1 MSKKRTDGG
10 TAEETVGSHDAG
22 EGWFTRLWLKVAKRY
37 EPYQY
42 LDKSDKVDI
51 DIHGYGTIISHW
63 LLLVFMITTTLT
75 GLSKWLGV
83 YGPLDIGI
91 WGGYN
96 PAFLTHVWTGVF
108 LAVVAF
114 ILYPFYAFV
123 VDKKQGLISLEQIE
137 EQIVITLALV
147 GLASYIPGYKKARR
161 SIDEESGHWIGHH
174 PMQTVFWYVTW
185 FFVGLITLT
194 GLALWAIL
202 SSDPA
207 WWVSGLG
214 FMQEWFTI
222 ETLLRIHLLAT
233 AWVLA
238 AVALHAY
245 FALMPSNW
253 DLLSLMWDGNL
264 HGWLI
269 TDENEPEL
277 KGKARSKDTLQQPLS
292 GLARILGTD
301 PEVQEHLSEE
311 EESPESEAE
320 KTTPTGD
327 ESETGQD

>member
-1 MSKKRTDGG
+1 MSEKRSDGG
-10 TAEETVGSHDAG
+10 TTVEGTGSVSRED
-22 EGWFTRLWLKVAKRY
+22 GWLTRLWVRVAKRY
-37 EPYQY
+37 ERYQY
-42 LDKSDKVDI
+42 LDKDDKQVI
-51 DIHGYGTIISHW
+51 DIHGYGTILSHW
-63 LLLVFMITTTLT
+63 ALLVFMITTTLT

-108 LAVVAF
+108 LAVFAF
-114 ILYPFYAFV
+114 LLYPFYAFV
-123 VDKKQGLISLEQIE
+123 VDKKQLLLSRKQLE
-137 EQIVITLALV
+137 EQVIITLSLL

-185 FFVGLITLT
+185 GFVGILTLS
-194 GLALWAIL
+194 GFGLWASL

-214 FMQEWFTI
+214 FLNAWIGFELM
-222 ETLLRIHLLAT
+222 LRIHLVAT

-238 AVALHAY
+238 AVAIHAY

-253 DLLSLMWDGNL
+253 DLLSLMYDGKL
-264 HGWLI
+264 YGWLI
-269 TDENEPEL
+269 NDENRPESR
-277 KGKARSKDTLQQPLS
+277 GTVRTKDALQGPLS
-292 GLARILGTD
+292 GIARVLGTG
-301 PEVQEHLSEE
+301 PEVQEKLQEDD
-311 EESPESEAE
+311 SPTEAE
-320 KTTPTGD
+320 SGD
-327 ESETGQD
+327 SDSADRQ

>member
-10 TAEETVGSHDAG
+10 LAEEAVGSHEASQG
-22 EGWFTRLWLKVAKRY
+22 FFTRLWLKVARRY
-37 EPYQY
+37 ERYQY
-42 LDKSDKVDI
+42 LDESDKEVI

-63 LLLVFMITTTLT
+63 ALLVFMITTTLT

-123 VDKKQGLISLEQIE
+123 VDKKQFVMNRKQIE
-137 EQIVITLALV
+137 EQIIITLAFV
-147 GLASYIPGYKKARR
+147 GLASYIPGYKKSRR
-161 SIDEESGHWIGHH
+161 CIEEETGHWIGHH
-174 PMQTVFWYVTW
+174 PMQTAFWYVTW
-185 FFVGLITLT
+185 FFVGLLTLS
-194 GLALWAIL
+194 GFALWANL
-202 SSDPA
+202 SIDPA
-207 WWVSGLG
+207 SWVSALG
-214 FMQEWFTI
+214 FMQAWFGF
-222 ETLLRIHLLAT
+222 EALLRIHLVAT

-253 DLLSLMWDGNL
+253 DILKLMLDGNL
-264 HGWLI
+264 YGWLI
-269 TDENEPEL
+269 SEEDKPEL
-277 KGKARSKDTLQQPLS
+277 EGKARSKDAMPRPLAGIS
-292 GLARILGTD
+292 RLFGTE
-301 PEVQEHLSEE
+301 PEIQDQVSAAEDGPET
-311 EESPESEAE
+311 ESKS
-320 KTTPTGD
+320 
-327 ESETGQD
+327 QD

>member
-1 MSKKRTDGG
+1 M
-10 TAEETVGSHDAG
+10 AEEAVGSQERSQG
-22 EGWFTRLWLKVAKRY
+22 FLTRLWLKVARRY
-37 EPYQY
+37 ERYEY
-42 LDKSDKVDI
+42 LDKSDKEVI

-63 LLLVFMITTTLT
+63 ALLVFMITTTLT

-123 VDKKQGLISLEQIE
+123 VDKKQFVMTRKQIE
-137 EQIVITLALV
+137 EQIIITLAFV
-147 GLASYIPGYKKARR
+147 GLASYIPGYKKSRR
-161 SIDEESGHWIGHH
+161 CIEEETGHWIGHH
-174 PMQTVFWYVTW
+174 PMQTAFWYVTW
-185 FFVGLITLT
+185 FFVGLLSLS
-194 GLALWAIL
+194 GFALWANL

-207 WWVSGLG
+207 GWVSALG
-214 FMQEWFTI
+214 FMQGWFGF
-222 ETLLRIHLLAT
+222 EALLRIHLVAT

-253 DLLSLMWDGNL
+253 DILKLMLDGNL
-264 HGWLI
+264 YGWLI
-269 TDENEPEL
+269 SEEDKPEL
-277 KGKARSKDTLQQPLS
+277 EGKARSKDAMIGPLAAIS
-292 GLARILGTD
+292 RLFGTN
-301 PEVQEHLSEE
+301 PEIQDELTTAEDG
-311 EESPESEAE
+311 PESE
-320 KTTPTGD
+320 T
-327 ESETGQD
+327 ESQD

>member
-1 MSKKRTDGG
+1 M
-10 TAEETVGSHDAG
+10 AEEAVGSQERSQG
-22 EGWFTRLWLKVAKRY
+22 LLTRLWLKVARRY
-37 EPYQY
+37 ERYEY
-42 LDKSDKVDI
+42 LDKSDKEVI

-63 LLLVFMITTTLT
+63 ALLVFMITTTLT

-123 VDKKQGLISLEQIE
+123 VDKKQFVMTRKQIE
-137 EQIVITLALV
+137 EQIIITLAFV
-147 GLASYIPGYKKARR
+147 GLASYIPGYKKSRR
-161 SIDEESGHWIGHH
+161 CIEEETGHWIGHH
-174 PMQTVFWYVTW
+174 PMQTAFWYVTW
-185 FFVGLITLT
+185 FFVGLLSLS
-194 GLALWAIL
+194 GFALWANL

-207 WWVSGLG
+207 GWVAALG
-214 FMQEWFTI
+214 FMQGWFGF
-222 ETLLRIHLLAT
+222 EALLRIHLVAT

-253 DLLSLMWDGNL
+253 DILKLMLDGNL
-264 HGWLI
+264 YGWLI
-269 TDENEPEL
+269 SEEDKPEL
-277 KGKARSKDTLQQPLS
+277 EGKARSKDAMIGPLAAIS
-292 GLARILGTD
+292 RLFGTN
-301 PEVQEHLSEE
+301 PEIQDELTTAEDG
-311 EESPESEAE
+311 PESE
-320 KTTPTGD
+320 T
-327 ESETGQD
+327 ESQD